1 MSSSTFLTLRYSL
14 NCIVLIICIYIK
26 KLWEYLLLHWMER
39 SELND
44 NYPILSAASW
54 GAGGGVLVWGGRAM
68 VAWEVGRRIGIGG
81 VLGGG
86 GVGVCVE
93 GRGWGLH
100 WWNQIE
106 HWTLCIWFLFC
117 LKKIQNHF
125 FRLSLLLLH
134 Y

>member
-86 GVGVCVE
+86 RIE
-93 GRGWGLH
+93 AWG
-100 WWNQIE
+100 
-106 HWTLCIWFLFC
+106 C
-117 LKKIQNHF
+117 
-125 FRLSLLLLH
+125 SVA
-134 Y
+134 